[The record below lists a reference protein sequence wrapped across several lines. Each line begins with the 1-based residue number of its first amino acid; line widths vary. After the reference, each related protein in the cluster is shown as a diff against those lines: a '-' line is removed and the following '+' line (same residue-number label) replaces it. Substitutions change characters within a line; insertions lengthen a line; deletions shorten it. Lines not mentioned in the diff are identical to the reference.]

1 MEGQREILEFKVDAG
16 NLSDWMQTNKPMLMG
31 EIVAAS
37 EELVYKSLEQLDAFK
52 IVVKEVAGRTILNTV
67 IRKVDLSESLNAML
81 TWAIETEEYE
91 LAHRIKLL
99 KEYSEKPKDDIRP
112 KATRR
117 TRKTK

>member
-1 MEGQREILEFKVDAG
+1 MEGEREILEFKVDAT
-16 NLSDWMQTNKPMLMG
+16 NLSDWMETNKPMLMG

-37 EELVYKSLEQLDAFK
+37 EELVYKRLEELDAFK
-52 IVVKEVAGRTILNTV
+52 IVVKEKVGRTILNTK
-67 IRKVDLSESLNAML
+67 IRKDDLVESLDMMME
-81 TWAIETEEYE
+81 WAVETEEYE

-112 KATRR
+112 KAVRR